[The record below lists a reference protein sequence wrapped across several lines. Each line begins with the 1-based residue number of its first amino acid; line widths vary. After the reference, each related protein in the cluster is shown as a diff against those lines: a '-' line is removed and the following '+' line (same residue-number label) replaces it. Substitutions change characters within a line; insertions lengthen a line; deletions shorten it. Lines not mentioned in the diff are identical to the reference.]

1 MQQTLG
7 LSADSYINMLRFY
20 RTIHH
25 SQLGHLCKRL
35 PGTLC
40 RRQLSSLVPPN
51 ENADG
56 KKDDDTLTL
65 LYQRDDERNA
75 LPKTS
80 FLVSSLNS
88 MYWVW
93 YVADFVPAV
102 NASPV
107 ENFHIDPIYGYGG
120 LGLSILIQ
128 TAFTLYPL
136 SLVSKIALSPT
147 ISNSDSGDGKK
158 ASATPQE
165 ILVWKHTLPLLR
177 TSSKPLVFPVGSISL
192 DRTSENTRVI
202 LEDLG
207 GNIGNFEGF
216 LGLKKVKETKQSS
229 LASYFPLLVDIRK
242 PSEVCDSESMI
253 QVLLSGGNNRHNHKG
268 TKKQRSA
275 EDPDKKFYPKKY
287 QKKKRHRG
295 KKY

>member
-1 MQQTLG
+1 
-7 LSADSYINMLRFY
+7 MLRFF

-25 SQLGHLCKRL
+25 NQLGHLCKRL
-35 PGTLC
+35 PGTLY

-56 KKDDDTLTL
+56 KTDDGNLTL
-65 LYQRDDERNA
+65 LYQRDEERNA

-93 YVADFVPAV
+93 YVADFVPVV
-102 NASPV
+102 NASSV
-107 ENFHIDPIYGYGG
+107 ESFHIDPIYGYGG

-147 ISNSDSGDGKK
+147 ISNTDSGDGKK
-158 ASATPQE
+158 TSAPPQE
-165 ILVWKHTLPLLR
+165 IRVWKHTLPLLR

-192 DRTSENTRVI
+192 DRTSENTRII

-216 LGLKKVKETKQSS
+216 LGLKKVKETKQTS

-242 PSEVCDSESMI
+242 PSEVCDSESMVQI
-253 QVLLSGGNNRHNHKG
+253 LLSGGNNRHSHKA

-275 EDPDKKFYPKKY
+275 KESHKQGKFHPKKY